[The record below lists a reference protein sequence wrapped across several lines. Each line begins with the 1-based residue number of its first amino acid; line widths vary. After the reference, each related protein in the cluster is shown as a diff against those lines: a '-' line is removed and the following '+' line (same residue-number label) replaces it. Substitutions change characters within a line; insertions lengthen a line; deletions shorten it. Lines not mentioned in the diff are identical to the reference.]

1 MFSATDS
8 ISDPLKQ
15 SQHAHDHQDHHYLQD
30 IPQSKSGLD
39 GKRPIKVLANG
50 HEEMKRL
57 LKVVRRRRRP
67 TKEKVGVEIC
77 KADGVVLR
85 VCTDCNTSETPLW
98 RSGPAGPKSLCNAC
112 GIRYRKRRRGILDLH
127 DLGRNVWMKKKKS
140 QEKVLFLLQRKL
152 EEDAEAAV
160 LLMALS
166 CGLFVHT

>member
-39 GKRPIKVLANG
+39 GKRPIKVLDNG
-50 HEEMKRL
+50 HEEMGRL

-98 RSGPAGPKSLCNAC
+98 RSGPAGPKVIFIMHMISPAS
-112 GIRYRKRRRGILDLH
+112 ILYIFSFM
-127 DLGRNVWMKKKKS
+127 NIETCV
-140 QEKVLFLLQRKL
+140 
-152 EEDAEAAV
+152 
-160 LLMALS
+160 
-166 CGLFVHT
+166 

>member
-15 SQHAHDHQDHHYLQD
+15 SQHAHDHQDHHYLQG
-30 IPQSKSGLD
+30 IPQLKPGLD
-39 GKRPIKVLANG
+39 GKRPIKVLDNG
-50 HEEMKRL
+50 HEEMGRL

-77 KADGVVLR
+77 KADGVILR
-85 VCTDCNTSETPLW
+85 VCTDCNTSKTPLW
-98 RSGPAGPKSLCNAC
+98 RGGPAGPKSLCNAC
-112 GIRYRKRRRGILDLH
+112 GIRYRKRRRGLLDLLE
-127 DLGRNVWMKKKKS
+127 LGRNVWMKKKKS